1 MRKILAAAAIAAFAA
16 FGLSAPAQAAMPD
29 NAATNQASYW
39 EAWTGADDECTK
51 VELADGIDSYTLS
64 ELPAG
69 QVYTLLVL
77 KAGSGAS
84 ANTVVQF
91 PEAGVAYMHS
101 SGKDISH
108 VIYCV
113 AEDSYES

>member
-1 MRKILAAAAIAAFAA
+1 MKKIFAAAAIAAFAV
-16 FGLSAPAQAAMPD
+16 FGLVAPAQAAPD

-51 VELADGIDSYTLS
+51 VELADGINSYTLP

-69 QVYTLLVL
+69 QIYTLLVL

-91 PEAGVAYMHS
+91 PEAGAAYTHS